1 MVSNCPTMG
10 HPKCQSGARYSKWV
24 TGWMKIKSN
33 AELKIS
39 RTTYNLFNSVRRA
52 RNQGNQ
58 GKRFY
63 ESAATFSSAARLTM
77 VMDEP
82 FTWIS
87 FFRLNSANVRETVS
101 RDAPTI

>member
-1 MVSNCPTMG
+1 MG
-10 HPKCQSGARYSKWV
+10 RRNASLGETFKVGNGLDENQVQRRVENLTNYIQSLQQCK
-24 TGWMKIKSN
+24 TG
-33 AELKIS
+33 EEP
-39 RTTYNLFNSVRRA
+39 
-52 RNQGNQ
+52 GNQ
-58 GKRFY
+58 GRRFY

-77 VMDEP
+77 VMEDP